1 MQLLACQLFGERGE
15 ANEGYPGID
24 SESRR
29 RTGTHPHYQ
38 QFQLEGLT
46 PLMQQNEK
54 SWAPPEFLP
63 QAECPFSTK
72 GWGNEATGKAT
83 LLRQHLHLF

>member
-1 MQLLACQLFGERGE
+1 MKA
-15 ANEGYPGID
+15 GID

-46 PLMQQNEK
+46 PQQNEK

-63 QAECPFSTK
+63 QAECPLLELNGIRKSK
-72 GWGNEATGKAT
+72 HSQKKAPLPATI
-83 LLRQHLHLF
+83 

>member
-63 QAECPFSTK
+63 QAECFAFSLLALFLSLP
-72 GWGNEATGKAT
+72 EPLKAP
-83 LLRQHLHLF
+83 RA